1 MDNFDQNNT
10 PGSGN
15 NLNPQGNI
23 PPTPLK
29 VIYNIDG
36 VEVEPKISPLKAG
49 LLGLA
54 GGLFFYQIIGGLISV
69 LILGLNPVEANVN
82 AVRLMNVAG
91 QILFILLPALIF
103 SKIIYEK
110 VGIIIRFRLAP
121 LKEIALFSLGML
133 CLIPL
138 LQNYLYIQNYFI
150 DILAEWS
157 GFIRYFKEAFDTMN
171 NMMEKTFADLL
182 KAYNVFDYVIIFIS
196 ISIVPAICEELM
208 FRGFIQK
215 SFELRFR
222 PLLAILITSVFFGLY
237 HFSPYALIPLILL
250 GFFIGYS
257 AYKTNSILV
266 PVILHFLN
274 NFLSVIMYYIFGSDS
289 ELIGTKVTAME
300 FKSALVSFSYQFILF
315 AVVLG
320 YIIYY
325 YRKVKPKNIENDSYT
340 TLSE

>member
-1 MDNFDQNNT
+1 MDNYDQNNA
-10 PGSGN
+10 PDNGN
-15 NLNPQGNI
+15 NLNPQGNF
-23 PPTPLK
+23 PPPPRK
-29 VIYNIDG
+29 EVYDIDG
-36 VEVEPKISPLKAG
+36 IEVEAKISPFKAG
-49 LLGLA
+49 LIGLA
-54 GGLFFYQIIGGLISV
+54 GGLFFYQIVGGLISV
-69 LILGLNPVEANVN
+69 LILGLNPAKANVN

-110 VGIIIRFRLAP
+110 VGLIIRFRLAP
-121 LKEIALFSLGML
+121 LKEIALFSLGMI

-138 LQNYLYIQNYFI
+138 IQNYLYIQNYFI
-150 DILAEWS
+150 DALAEWS
-157 GFIRYFKEAFDTMN
+157 SFIRYFKEAFDTLN
-171 NMMEKTFADLL
+171 TMMDKTFADLL
-182 KAYNVFDYVIIFIS
+182 TAYNAFDYVIIFIS
-196 ISIVPAICEELM
+196 ISIVPAICEEFM

-222 PLLAILITSVFFGLY
+222 PILAILITSVFFGLY
-237 HFSPYALIPLILL
+237 HFSPYGLLPLIAL

-274 NFLSVIMYYIFGSDS
+274 NFLSVIMYYVFGSEDQS
-289 ELIGTKVTAME
+289 IGTKVTGME

-315 AVVLG
+315 AAVLG

-325 YRKVKPKNIENDSYT
+325 YRKVKPKKQIDSYT
-340 TLSE
+340 GLAE